1 MKYLLSTT
9 LLVATTFSGGAAAG
23 SASETKIELSPAHR
37 DIINHLST
45 QLKNPQGKPPQVG
58 DFTDAFACTADLSTG
73 SVIDE
78 TNCGTATDAD
88 GGACVWCDA
97 SAVIGTGLC
106 VTSSIQTMAAGLW
119 GSMCASEDAASQSKR
134 ELSSAHH
141 DIITD
146 LSTQL
151 ENPQGKSPLVG
162 DFTDAF
168 ACTADLSTGSV
179 IDETNCGTTTD
190 VDGGACVWCD
200 ASAVIGTGLCVTSS
214 IQTMAAGLWGSMCA
228 SEDAASQSKRELSS
242 AHHDIITDLST
253 QLENPQGKSPLVGD
267 FTDAFACTA
276 DLSTG
281 SVIDETNCG
290 TTTDADG
297 GACVWCDAS
306 AVIGTG
312 LCVTSSIQTMA
323 AGLWGSMCASED
335 AASQSKRELSSAHHD
350 IITDLSTQL
359 ENPQGKSPLVGDFTD
374 AFACT
379 ADLSTG
385 SVIDETN
392 CGTTTDVD
400 GGACVWC
407 DASAVI
413 GTGLCVTSSIQT
425 MAAGLWDSLCA
436 SDDGSTTPVDPAPTP
451 PTPNPT
457 PEPVPVPVPDD
468 NNDLPDALKCS
479 LDASSSLIAD
489 ESTCTSL
496 VDSTS
501 ATGEK
506 CVWCNVPVIG
516 GSCITNSDHSTIS
529 FLCSGEEEKGRKY
542 LRGTK
547 NVEGMP
553 DLACAE
559 DALGDGTRDSC
570 AAKVDSNGDKCVW
583 CDDGATFA
591 ICATSSQSGYLGSIM
606 TCADAESS
614 PVEATE

>member
-1 MKYLLSTT
+1 MKDLISTT
-9 LLVATTFSGGAAAG
+9 LLLAASFSGAAAAD
-23 SASETKIELSPAHR
+23 SASETKIELSLAHR
-37 DIINHLST
+37 DIITHLST
-45 QLKNPQGKPPQVG
+45 QLKTPQGKPPLVG

-78 TNCGTATDAD
+78 NNCGTATDAD

-97 SAVIGTGLC
+97 TAVIGTGLC

-119 GSMCASEDAASQSKR
+119 GSMCASDNMATLSGAAALDSASETKIELSLAHRDIITDLSTQLENPQGKSPLVGDFTDAFVCTADLSTGSVIDENNCGTTKDVDGGACVWCDATAVIGTGLCVTSSIQTMAAGLWGSMCASDDAASQSKR

-179 IDETNCGTTTD
+179 VDETNCGTTTD

-200 ASAVIGTGLCVTSS
+200 ASAVIGS
-214 IQTMAAGLWGSMCA
+214 
-228 SEDAASQSKRELSS
+228 
-242 AHHDIITDLST
+242 
-253 QLENPQGKSPLVGD
+253 
-267 FTDAFACTA
+267 
-276 DLSTG
+276 
-281 SVIDETNCG
+281 
-290 TTTDADG
+290 
-297 GACVWCDAS
+297 
-306 AVIGTG
+306 
-312 LCVTSSIQTMA
+312 
-323 AGLWGSMCASED
+323 
-335 AASQSKRELSSAHHD
+335 
-350 IITDLSTQL
+350 
-359 ENPQGKSPLVGDFTD
+359 
-374 AFACT
+374 
-379 ADLSTG
+379 
-385 SVIDETN
+385 
-392 CGTTTDVD
+392 
-400 GGACVWC
+400 
-407 DASAVI
+407 
-413 GTGLCVTSSIQT
+413 GLCVTSSIQT

-436 SDDGSTTPVDPAPTP
+436 SDDGNTPAVDPAPTP

-468 NNDLPDALKCS
+468 NDGLPDALKCS
-479 LDASSSLIAD
+479 LDASSSLITD
-489 ESTCTSL
+489 ESACASL

-506 CVWCNVPVIG
+506 CVWCNVPIIG
-516 GSCITNSDHSTIS
+516 GSCITNSDHSAMS
-529 FLCSGEEEKGRKY
+529 FLCSGEEEKGGKY
-542 LRGTK
+542 LRGTN
-547 NVEGMP
+547 NVEGML

-559 DALGDGTRDSC
+559 DALDDGTQDSC

-591 ICATSSQSGYLGSIM
+591 ICATSSQSGHLGSIM